1 MSAENDVLAAI
12 GAIQTVIENFP
23 FNIYSAMNVKTY
35 HSSMD
40 FLTDAL
46 RTVGVSDK
54 DIIQFVLEELIGVN
68 DISVEKLEDMD
79 ERDEKFQNNG
89 FVQGLESAFKSLLSA
104 ILANIVSCSV
114 WPKIPQKAIDSGIDL
129 PIKIIDPMG
138 HMDVCPTTPS
148 GMRMYTGIKKGMTP
162 YDLVSA
168 STDMNAFMWYCL
180 NMADPISGETWHEKG
195 ARGGG
200 SICKITNRGYKKLRL
215 YVDNSFS
222 GKTLYRFN
230 KEYLDSIHIFSP
242 KVILMNLV
250 DELLNGLPNAEVNF
264 GFDEIYTDAV
274 FKRMVDTIIE
284 NDDLEINDC
293 YYTFS
298 NEDWNRMLEDAELRK
313 YNAKKVGSDTSTA
326 VVVDKQAMLD
336 ALDEAS
342 SAATLHDRTEII
354 GDAMY
359 EATKVVTYDVLE
371 EEGGMTRKWSFD
383 FDYNPNWL
391 FNILSTLIRT
401 IVKSA
406 MTPKVMALIVV
417 NYEIAGALNLSA
429 INTDTSMDAVLD
441 YFKTKMLGV
450 FAALVKKIKE
460 IVIKTVLNFLS
471 TKLKP
476 LVLKFMAKKLLEELE
491 YYLDLLRQAL
501 ECINLFGWP
510 FGRKTLTAIEDVN
523 YADIVQTKNNPKQ
536 SIC

>member
-23 FNIYSAMNVKTY
+23 FNIFSAMNVKTY

-40 FLTDAL
+40 FLMDAL

-68 DISVEKLEDMD
+68 DISVEKLENMD
-79 ERDEKFQNNG
+79 ERDEKFQNNA
-89 FVQGLESAFKSLLSA
+89 FVQGLESAFKALLSA

-114 WPKIPQKAIDSGIDL
+114 WPKVPEKACTNGIDL

-148 GMRMYTGIKKGMTP
+148 GMRMYTGINKEMTP
-162 YDLVSA
+162 YSLSGATDL
-168 STDMNAFMWYCL
+168 NAFMWYCL
-180 NMADPISGETWHEKG
+180 NMTDPIEGEVWKDKQG
-195 ARGGG
+195 Q
-200 SICKITNRGYKKLRL
+200 SICRITNRGYKKLRL
-215 YVDNSFS
+215 YVDNQF
-222 GKTLYRFN
+222 KTRTLYRFN

-298 NEDWNRMLEDAELRK
+298 NEDWNRMLEETELRK
-313 YNAKKVGSDTSTA
+313 YGAKKVGSDTSTA

-417 NYEIAGALNLSA
+417 NYEIAGALNLST

-460 IVIKTVLNFLS
+460 IVIKAVLNFLS

-476 LVLKFMAKKLLEELE
+476 LVLQFMAKKLLEELE
-491 YYLDLLRQAL
+491 YYLDVLRQAL

-510 FGRKTLTAIEDVN
+510 FARKTLTAIEDVN

>member
-1 MSAENDVLAAI
+1 MSAENDVLATI
-12 GAIQTVIENFP
+12 GAIQTIIENFP
-23 FNIYSAMNVKTY
+23 MNLLSALNIKTY

-40 FLTDAL
+40 FLMDAL

-54 DIIQFVLEELIGVN
+54 DIIKFVLEELIGVN
-68 DISVEKLEDMD
+68 DISVESLEHMD
-79 ERDEKFQNNG
+79 ENDQKFQNNG
-89 FVQGLESAFKSLLSA
+89 FVQGLESAFKALLSA

-114 WPKIPQKAIDSGIDL
+114 WPKIPSSAVNNGIDL
-129 PIKIIDPMG
+129 PIKIIDPMN
-138 HMDVCPTTPS
+138 HLDVCPTTPS
-148 GMRMYTGIKKGMTP
+148 GMRMYTGINKDMTP
-162 YDLVSA
+162 YDLSGA
-168 STDMNAFMWYCL
+168 TDMNAFMWYCL
-180 NMADPISGETWHEKG
+180 NMADPIEGETWKHSGDNVCE
-195 ARGGG
+195 
-200 SICKITNRGYKKLRL
+200 ITNRGYKKLRM
-215 YVDNSFS
+215 YIDPSFR
-222 GKTLYRFN
+222 GRTLYSFN
-230 KEYLDSIHIFSP
+230 KKYLDSIKIFSP

-274 FKRMVDTIIE
+274 FKRMIDTIIE
-284 NDDLEINDC
+284 NDDMEVNDC

-298 NEDWNRMLEDAELRK
+298 NDDWNRMLEDTELKR
-313 YNAKKVGSDTSTA
+313 YGAKKMCADPSTA
-326 VVVDKQAMLD
+326 VVVDKDAMMK

-354 GDAMY
+354 GDALY
-359 EATKVVTYDVLE
+359 GAAKTVTYDVLE

-391 FNILSTLIRT
+391 YNILNTLVRT

-429 INTDTSMDAVLD
+429 INTDTSIDAVMS
-441 YFKTKMLGV
+441 YFRTKMLGV
-450 FAALVKKIKE
+450 FAAMVKKIKN
-460 IVIKTVLNFLS
+460 IVVEAVLNFFN
-471 TKLKP
+471 TKIKP
-476 LVLKFMAKKLLEELE
+476 LIVEFMAKKLLEELE

-501 ECINLFGWP
+501 ECIALFGWP
-510 FGRKTLTAIEDVN
+510 FGRKTPTAIEEVN